1 VFNRKRKAIRYVAG
15 GPLRLPVRAYV
26 FAALGLAGLAAIIAI
41 LVFRSQPKSPF
52 DGFVYVESNTARR
65 GANSVLAYRFSAS
78 RLRLLGEFRTGG
90 TGTVDRGVTGSLDA
104 EGQIAFDRTR
114 RLLFAVNQGSDTIAV
129 LRVRPDGT
137 LDALPGSPFPSGGRA
152 PASIGV
158 AGGLLVV
165 VDKAHDPARQLDE
178 VRPAYATFRLGADGR
193 PTPTGKAFR
202 SDPLASPTQALP
214 LPGGVVVAT
223 EESGPF
229 RTFVMRDDGTLTQ
242 GPNSPLEPER
252 SIFEPRYDGARWAIG
267 LVGYPGRNLV
277 YVNQAATEQLLV
289 YTYDAAAKLTFV
301 RAVRNRGSKLPCW
314 TIVSPNGHYLYT
326 ANAGNGSVSA
336 FDLKVPE
343 APRHLQTYHLR
354 RGGNPWGLALDPSGR
369 TLFVVD
375 PRAVAGVP
383 GIVGNRLHALA
394 VGTDGR
400 LNEIDGAR
408 VKLPVAKDASPL
420 GIAVVPR
427 S

>member
-129 LRVRPDGT
+129 FRVRPDGT
-137 LDALPGSPFPSGGRA
+137 LQTLTGSPFPSGGRS
-152 PASIGV
+152 PASVSV
-158 AGGLLVV
+158 AGNLLVV
-165 VDKAHDPARQLDE
+165 VDKAHDPARLLDE
-178 VRPAYATFRLGADGR
+178 VRPTYTTFRLGPDGR
-193 PTPTGKAFR
+193 PTPTGKTFR
-202 SDPLASPTQALP
+202 PEPGSSPTQVLP

-229 RTFVMRDDGTLTQ
+229 RAFAMGADGTLTK
-242 GPNSPLEPER
+242 GPNSPLDPES

-267 LVGYPGRNLV
+267 LVGHPTRHLFYAD
-277 YVNQAATEQLLV
+277 QSATEQLLV
-289 YTYDAAAKLTFV
+289 YSYDAAGKLTFV
-301 RAVRNRGSKLPCW
+301 RAVHNSGAKLPCW
-314 TIVSPNGHYLYT
+314 TVVSPDGRFLYT

-336 FDLKVPE
+336 FDLATPE

-354 RGGNPWGLALDPSGR
+354 RGANPWGLALDPSGR

-375 PRAVAGVP
+375 PRAVEGVP
-383 GIVGNRLHALA
+383 GILGNRLHALA
-394 VGTDGR
+394 VDTNGR
-400 LNEIDGAR
+400 VDEIDGAR
-408 VKLPVAKDASPL
+408 VKLPVGNDASPL

-427 S
+427 G